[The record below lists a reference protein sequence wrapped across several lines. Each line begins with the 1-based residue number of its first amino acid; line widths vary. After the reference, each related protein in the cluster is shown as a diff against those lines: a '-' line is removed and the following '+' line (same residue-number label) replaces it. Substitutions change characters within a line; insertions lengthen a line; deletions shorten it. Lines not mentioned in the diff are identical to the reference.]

1 MGNEIK
7 RCLIITG
14 APEKDIDY
22 YKKYIDDRYIISAD
36 SGYEKCQRLNISPDL
51 ILGDFDSSK
60 MPETDIETILLPVR
74 KDETDTAFAVKE
86 TVRRGFND
94 ILILGGIGSRID
106 HTYGNILSLNYCA
119 DRNINA
125 VILDKK
131 NKAQVLTKDYSF
143 VKDGYDY
150 LSLFALFGECTGL
163 TTTGTE
169 YNLTDY
175 TLKPDCPLAQSN
187 IFKDSKV
194 DIKFKSGKILLIQS
208 ND

>member
-7 RCLIITG
+7 KCLIITG
-14 APEKDIDY
+14 APENDIDY
-22 YKKYIDDRYIISAD
+22 YKSYIDGRYIISAD
-36 SGYEKCQRLNISPDL
+36 SGYEKCKRLNISSDL
-51 ILGDFDSSK
+51 ILGDFDSAEK
-60 MPETDIETILLPVR
+60 PEIDIETIILPVR

-86 TVRRGFND
+86 AVRRGFND

-125 VILDKK
+125 VMINKK
-131 NKAQVLTKDYSF
+131 NKIQVLTKDYSF
-143 VKDGYDY
+143 KNDGYEY
-150 LSLFALFGECTGL
+150 LSLFALFGDCMGL
-163 TTTGTE
+163 TTRGTE

-175 TLKPDCPLAQSN
+175 TLTPDCPLAQSN
-187 IFKDSKV
+187 IFKDSRV

>member
-7 RCLIITG
+7 KCLIITG

-22 YKKYIDDRYIISAD
+22 YRNYLDGRYIISAD
-36 SGYEKCQRLNISPDL
+36 SGYEKCQRLNIRPDL
-51 ILGDFDSSK
+51 ILGDFDSFEK
-60 MPETDIETILLPVR
+60 PEMDIETIILPVR
-74 KDETDTAFAVKE
+74 KDDTDTAFAVKE
-86 TVRRGFND
+86 AVRRGFND
-94 ILILGGIGSRID
+94 VLILGGIGSRID

-119 DRNINA
+119 DRNIDA
-125 VILDKK
+125 VMINDR

-143 VKDGYDY
+143 KKDGYDY
-150 LSLFALFGECTGL
+150 LSLFALFGDCTGL
-163 TTTGTE
+163 TTRGTE

-175 TLKPDCPLAQSN
+175 TLTPDCPLAQSN

>member
-14 APEKDIDY
+14 APENDIDY
-22 YKKYIDDRYIISAD
+22 YKSYIDGRYIISAD
-36 SGYEKCQRLNISPDL
+36 SGYRKCQRLNIRPNL
-51 ILGDFDSSK
+51 ILGDFDSSEK
-60 MPETDIETILLPVR
+60 PETDIETIILPVR

-86 TVRRGFND
+86 AVRRGFND
-94 ILILGGIGSRID
+94 ILIFGGIGSRID

-125 VILDKK
+125 VMINKK
-131 NKAQVLTKDYSF
+131 NKIQVLTKDYSF
-143 VKDGYDY
+143 EKEGYEY
-150 LSLFALFGECTGL
+150 LSLFALFGDCTGL
-163 TTTGTE
+163 TTRGTE

-175 TLKPDCPLAQSN
+175 TLTPDCPLAQSN
-187 IFKDSKV
+187 ILKDSRV